1 MQIKQVK
8 IDGLFSNFN
17 YVIDLNDPITI
28 IHGPNGCGKTTVF
41 RIIDA
46 VFNRK
51 IDVLFEIE
59 FSSVQFA
66 FTDGSTLR
74 IERQSVPI
82 NENNPE
88 SKRYVYFVYT
98 ISNSEGIVVL
108 DGNKQD
114 TQDAILAA
122 AIRKSARVLPWLRRI
137 GDDIW
142 MDSRENKPL
151 SIDEVMELYGEQILR
166 RVNQNLVDLYI
177 PDQVSKLVSKVDVRL
192 ISADRLT
199 VQRIER
205 KEYGSPDIKIEQQ
218 VNIFAA
224 DLAKRIQK
232 VIQQYALLS
241 QEKDR
246 TFLNRVIKNPPQ
258 MTLEQIKE
266 KITEQENVRKKFID
280 AGILEESKD
289 SINIEELI
297 NSITENEGPY
307 LSLLSLNVLDNEEKL
322 AVLSGLSESINVFR
336 EWIDKNFKYKH
347 IEFSKE
353 HGFQF
358 KTDYSHALIPP
369 DRLSSGEQHE
379 LVMFYDL
386 IFNTSDKTL
395 ILIDEPELSLHI
407 EWQLD
412 YVDTLLCTSAIVGF
426 SAILSTHSPQII
438 NGKWDLVAS
447 LINNK

>member
-1 MQIKQVK
+1 MRIEQVK

-17 YVIDLNDPITI
+17 YVIDMNDPITI

-59 FSSVQFA
+59 FSSVQFV
-66 FTDGSTLR
+66 FSDRSTLR
-74 IERQSVPI
+74 IKRKSVSI
-82 NENNPE
+82 NEDNPE
-88 SKRYVYFVYT
+88 SKRYIYFVYT
-98 ISNSEGIVVL
+98 ICNSDGITVL
-108 DGNKQD
+108 DSNKQD

-122 AIRKSARVLPWLRRI
+122 AIRKNARVLPWLRRI

-142 MDSRENKPL
+142 MDARENKTL
-151 SIDEVMELYGEQILR
+151 TIDEVMELYGEQILR

-177 PDQVSKLVSKVDVRL
+177 PDQVSKLVSKFDVRL

-199 VQRIER
+199 VQRVER

-246 TFLNRVIKNPPQ
+246 TFLNRVIKNPPH

-266 KITEQENVRKKFID
+266 KITEQENTRKKFID

-353 HGFQF
+353 YGFQF
-358 KTDYSHALIPP
+358 KTDYSHAPIPP

-412 YVDTLLCTSAIVGF
+412 YVDTLLRTSAIVGF

-438 NGKWDLVAS
+438 NGKWNLVES
-447 LINNK
+447 LINKK